1 MVLFQGVHGNNE
13 PRKTERT
20 WNVDPWRSSFK
31 VESGH
36 GERREIGRLAKVD
49 FQRAEPAEH
58 FDPEGHKK
66 PRRGVEAGGAL
77 WSIGPERIR

>member
-1 MVLFQGVHGNNE
+1 M
-13 PRKTERT
+13 
-20 WNVDPWRSSFK
+20 
-31 VESGH
+31 ESGH

-49 FQRAEPAEH
+49 FQRAEPAER